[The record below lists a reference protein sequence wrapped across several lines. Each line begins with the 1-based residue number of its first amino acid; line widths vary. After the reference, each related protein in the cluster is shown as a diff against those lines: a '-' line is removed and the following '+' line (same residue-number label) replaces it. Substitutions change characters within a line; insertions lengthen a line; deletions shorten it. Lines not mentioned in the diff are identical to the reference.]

1 MKCSRPCFDPY
12 LEYVLAHSPTPAR
25 WQTMKCCLFDYS
37 PIICLSSIL
46 LGFHSLCFCIH
57 VFFPFLSWV
66 SWLWRSWYQK
76 CFWER
81 WKLCEDRV
89 KWVCSWLVRYRGGL
103 RLWEFSACGILGWM
117 FKVSH
122 YGDAS
127 LAFALLSII
136 DKWIWNLRALYHG

>member
-1 MKCSRPCFDPY
+1 MLATVFRSLLRICFGSLTNPSPLANNEMLLVWLLTHYLPFLHSPWVSFSMFLHPCF
-12 LEYVLAHSPTPAR
+12 L
-25 WQTMKCCLFDYS
+25 
-37 PIICLSSIL
+37 
-46 LGFHSLCFCIH
+46 
-57 VFFPFLSWV
+57 PFLSWV

-76 CFWER
+76 YFWER

-103 RLWEFSACGILGWM
+103 RLWKFSACGILGWM
-117 FKVSH
+117 FKGSH